1 MNRPTQEDGRVHGV
15 IVGCQRDDGR
25 WLLIRRGEHVAAPLK
40 VCFPGG
46 AVEPGESRDAAAER
60 EIREEV
66 GLAIELVGRVW
77 RHDFT
82 DRNLTLFGYL
92 AKLLSEEV
100 KPDPNEVSEVLW
112 LTGDE
117 AGSHPDAMPMTDRF
131 VAALQEALAGI
142 EGGSEED
149 PGQGPLGHDPA
160 LG

>member
-25 WLLIRRGEHVAAPLK
+25 WLLIRRGEQVAAPLK

-46 AVEPGESRDAAAER
+46 AVEPGETQADAAVR

-66 GLAIELVGRVW
+66 GLGIELVDQVW

-92 AKLLSEEV
+92 ARLLGGDV
-100 KPDPNEVSEVLW
+100 KPDPHEVSEILW
-112 LTGDE
+112 LTSDE
-117 AGSHPDAMPMTDRF
+117 ASSHPDAMPMTDQF
-131 VAALQEALAGI
+131 VAALQEAV
-142 EGGSEED
+142 GGD
-149 PGQGPLGHDPA
+149 
-160 LG
+160 